1 MARPSKITERLI
13 TNFCSSLY
21 LTGSIET
28 AIADTGI
35 GRESYFRWKRRV
47 VQGTATKLERQFMEA
62 VDRAA
67 GESKQLLESKMSKH
81 YDKSWRSIAWWLER
95 KYPNEYGKRRPPP
108 LPDPDDF

>member
-1 MARPSKITERLI
+1 MARPSIITDRLI
-13 TNFCSSLY
+13 KNFCSSVF

-35 GRESYFRWKRRV
+35 GRASYFRWKRRV
-47 VQGTATKLERQFMEA
+47 IEGKATKLERQFMEA
-62 VDRAA
+62 VDQAA
-67 GESKQLLESKMSKH
+67 GESKQLLESKMCKH

-108 LPDPDDF
+108 LADPDDF